1 MNTATEATRS
11 GMIKTLKENIC
22 RVDFVKANGE
32 NRVMNCTLNFSNIPE
47 EAHPKNDSV
56 DTWPE
61 GLIKVYDI
69 QANGWRSFKVDSV
82 LFFTPLD
89 V

>member
-1 MNTATEATRS
+1 MNTASNETRS

-32 NRVMNCTLNFSNIPE
+32 SRIMNCTLNFSNIPK
-47 EAHPKNDSV
+47 EAHPKNESV
-56 DTWPE
+56 DSWPE

-69 QANGWRSFKVDSV
+69 QANGWRSFKIDSV
-82 LFFTPLD
+82 LFFSPLD